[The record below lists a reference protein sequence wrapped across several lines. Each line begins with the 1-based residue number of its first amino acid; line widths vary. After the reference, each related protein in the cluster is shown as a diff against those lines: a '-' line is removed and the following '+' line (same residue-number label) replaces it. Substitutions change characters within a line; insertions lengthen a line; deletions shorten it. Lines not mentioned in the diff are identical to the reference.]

1 MSDIRKPQAGEMSL
15 IYTVVDI
22 TELMHSCI
30 QEFSGSIEYKK
41 GNLSLELEKIPPV
54 RADKEIMYHVLFNLM
69 SHALRNTRREGTV
82 SIRCKAQAGMVIV
95 EVVDEGD
102 AVPEALRDRMFDHT
116 LFADT
121 GFQGGK
127 GLGLAFCRLAAEG
140 HGGSI
145 RYDSGGKTG
154 NHITLELPA
163 GNQS

>member
-1 MSDIRKPQAGEMSL
+1 MSL
-15 IYTVVDI
+15 IYTEVDI

-30 QEFSGSIEYKK
+30 QEFSGYIEYKK
-41 GNLSLELEKIPPV
+41 GNLSLELEKVPPV

-121 GFQGGK
+121 GFQGGRSRPC
-127 GLGLAFCRLAAEG
+127 L
-140 HGGSI
+140 
-145 RYDSGGKTG
+145 
-154 NHITLELPA
+154 LPA
-163 GNQS
+163 GGRRTRWIDPVRQWRQDRESYHLRVACG

>member
-1 MSDIRKPQAGEMSL
+1 
-15 IYTVVDI
+15 
-22 TELMHSCI
+22 
-30 QEFSGSIEYKK
+30 
-41 GNLSLELEKIPPV
+41 
-54 RADKEIMYHVLFNLM
+54 
-69 SHALRNTRREGTV
+69 
-82 SIRCKAQAGMVIV
+82 MVIV

-121 GFQGGK
+121 GFQGGRSR
-127 GLGLAFCRLAAEG
+127 LAFCRLAAEG